1 MRKTAQ
7 GIWIWRIFH
16 KQPGFPRGNI
26 PFRYTEAKGIFSFE
40 KRISPRPPEEKRG
53 GISISPRTPLK
64 RHKGAG
70 CGPPLW
76 KPLPGTEPASAER
89 SGTCGSRNTPIR
101 FCSPACAMPAGAG
114 TQFFEEYLSAQPAGD
129 FQILSEARDGQP
141 LVLDELTGK
150 AVNSSLTFFL
160 FHRARRIFFLMSQ
173 KENGGC
179 ILCGP
184 QSLREQRNY

>member
-1 MRKTAQ
+1 M
-7 GIWIWRIFH
+7 
-16 KQPGFPRGNI
+16 
-26 PFRYTEAKGIFSFE
+26 
-40 KRISPRPPEEKRG
+40 
-53 GISISPRTPLK
+53 
-64 RHKGAG
+64 
-70 CGPPLW
+70 
-76 KPLPGTEPASAER
+76 LPNAA
-89 SGTCGSRNTPIR
+89 
-101 FCSPACAMPAGAG
+101 

-179 ILCGP
+179 IPRGKVVQSRAAWRHFLRRFVTSLC
-184 QSLREQRNY
+184 EVRNM